1 MNSYYTLTYNPFGV
15 NTYVICNEQNECL
28 IVDAA
33 CYDKRELEHFYSFIE
48 GKKLK
53 PVAAVNTHG
62 HFDHL
67 FGVDEVC
74 RKYNL
79 TPYIHKDD
87 MYVVKAAVE
96 LAMPFG
102 LVVRSLPSE
111 WNYFTEDGL
120 VSIGGFNFRVMQVPG
135 HSKGCVVLYFEDYK
149 ILVTGDVLFAGS
161 IGRTDL
167 PGGSYIDLISGIKS
181 KILNLPL
188 DTVVL
193 PGHGPATTVGEEIS
207 SNSFLNYL

>member
-33 CYDKRELEHFYSFIE
+33 CYDKRELEHLYNFIE

-53 PVAAVNTHG
+53 IVAAVNTHG

-74 RKYNL
+74 SKYNL
-79 TPYIHKDD
+79 TPYIHQDD
-87 MYVVKAAVE
+87 MYVVKAAAE
-96 LAMPFG
+96 LAIPFG
-102 LVVRSLPSE
+102 LVVRSLPPK
-111 WNYFTEDGL
+111 WNYFTEDGM

-135 HSKGCVVLYFEDYK
+135 HSKGSVVLYFEKYK

-193 PGHGPATTVGEEIS
+193 PGHGPSTTIGEEIS